1 MSLQELL
8 AEMRIGVVFLEL
20 LRLCAYRIIKCGCK
34 LLCCTY
40 KNVSS
45 LDTALAAEHKARM
58 VTSYI
63 VDRISFFF
71 FKCIMLKLSPDF
83 TECTFTEIHKVHEPL
98 SEMSALNMWQMAFG
112 R

>member
-20 LRLCAYRIIKCGCK
+20 LHLCTYRIIKCGCK

-71 FKCIMLKLSPDF
+71 LNVLCLNYLQILQNA
-83 TECTFTEIHKVHEPL
+83 PL
-98 SEMSALNMWQMAFG
+98 QRSIKFMNH
-112 R
+112 